1 MYWSLCKLTKKIKNL
16 KKYGVKEM
24 EDSKTRFQRF
34 KEKPFGWMLTGNLFF
49 LTLNS
54 IFLIFI
60 ITIFFSILSSVFSS
74 SLEDPKGKA
83 LVIAPS
89 GPIVE
94 QVAGPSDPLEALL
107 LGEQSSELYVGDLL
121 EVLEAASTDQ
131 RVEDL
136 VLKLDNVSGTG
147 QAVLYDIGLALK
159 KIKDSGKRIIAVG
172 DQYSESGYY
181 LASFADE
188 IIMNPGG
195 WIFVDG
201 FSRSKMYYKSFFD
214 NLKATY
220 NIFRV
225 GTFKSAVEPFLR
237 DDMSSAAK
245 EANLAYLDVLWTSWI
260 DVVGSNR
267 SLTSESIQYL
277 VDNADKLVKESK
289 KGTAEAFLQYGMVDK
304 LMTRTEQREYMLEL
318 FGESEDKE
326 SFNKISGYSYFQVLQ
341 NEKVVESSDNK
352 IAVVVARGTI
362 VDGNQ
367 PPGTIGGDSTS
378 RLIRD
383 AHQDENVKAIV
394 LRVDSGGGGVFAS
407 EVIRQELLKAKEK
420 GIKVIASMG
429 NVAASGGYWI
439 STNADEI
446 WASHNTITGSI
457 GIFGMFPTFEKS
469 LDYIGIHTDGVS
481 TGKLDADFDP
491 TRGLNPVLA
500 NILQAEIEHGYDQF
514 ISLVSDSRGIDK
526 EQVDKIAQGRVWAGE
541 TALEL
546 GLVDRIGNLKSA
558 IERAA
563 VLAEIDSFTTFYP
576 TEQLDWKQ
584 QLLSSIFSISGGI
597 IPNSIKE
604 NFFVKKSLKALSEL
618 ESFNDPKGIY
628 IRCENC

>member
-1 MYWSLCKLTKKIKNL
+1 
-16 KKYGVKEM
+16 
-24 EDSKTRFQRF
+24 
-34 KEKPFGWMLTGNLFF
+34 
-49 LTLNS
+49 
-54 IFLIFI
+54 
-60 ITIFFSILSSVFSS
+60 
-74 SLEDPKGKA
+74 
-83 LVIAPS
+83 
-89 GPIVE
+89 
-94 QVAGPSDPLEALL
+94 
-107 LGEQSSELYVGDLL
+107 L